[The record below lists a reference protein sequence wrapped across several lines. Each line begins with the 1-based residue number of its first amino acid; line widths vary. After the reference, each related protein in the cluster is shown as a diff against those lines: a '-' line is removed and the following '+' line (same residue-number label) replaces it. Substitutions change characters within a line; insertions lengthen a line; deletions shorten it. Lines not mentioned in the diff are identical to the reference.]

1 MLYYMKNSRQN
12 DCASSIHKS
21 FRMRL
26 RENLLPFR
34 FRECPVRFRAGTRGL
49 RFGCR
54 PNRPIQRGSRHPQ
67 RPARAGH
74 AGHGSQFLD
83 RFHQALPSFSGLVRG
98 IPSISEFF
106 LKLDDRLR
114 LVQTAFQAGHL
125 VAQLFV
131 FLFQRTAFP
140 FPAPMVIPQRPI
152 RPLPGLFPPLDQL
165 GGIQPLSAQQRPD
178 LPRLRTPI
186 RLPHNSRLVLR
197 RKAPAMGESF
207 RLLIISIFNLR
218 FYTNFSQEVVSG
230 NVGTEGL
237 PGEVTCWIAK
247 G

>member
-1 MLYYMKNSRQN
+1 MKNSRQN

-125 VAQLFV
+125 VAQSFVLF
-131 FLFQRTAFP
+131 LQQTPFP
-140 FPAPMVIPQRPI
+140 LPAPMIIPQSATGPLAVLRP
-152 RPLPGLFPPLDQL
+152 PVL
-165 GGIQPLSAQQRPD
+165 GGVQPFSAQQRPD

-186 RLPHNSRLVLR
+186 RLPHNSGLVLR

-207 RLLIISIFNLR
+207 RLLIIFIFNLR
-218 FYTNFSQEVVSG
+218 FYTNFS
-230 NVGTEGL
+230 
-237 PGEVTCWIAK
+237 
-247 G
+247 